1 MRVFPN
7 HELRYYVFGLRAG
20 VANLVAN
27 GWRLGLKKTVGKI
40 TQPINVPSRFPEYDR
55 FASAIHDHLSRLS
68 PERQVK
74 ILDVGSPK
82 LLGLYLGHT
91 TTADVTLTDISDLN
105 VDEYRTM
112 WRGLQ
117 PSARG
122 RAGFSLQDARS
133 LGLPAAEF
141 DVVYSMSVVEHV
153 EGEGGD
159 SQAVSELI
167 RVLKPSGLLV
177 LSVPFGREYM
187 EQQRIGFAGAARRT
201 GDRHAYFFQ
210 RIYDPAAFRT
220 RILAHA
226 NDLEQVTVT
235 TVARRNGWLSR
246 AFGSIG
252 ENLRG
257 ALGFMNPILSAAL
270 NTTRPGIDDGF
281 EISYGPVHSARD
293 VYGDLILV
301 GRKRQ
306 HVTEHGPGGDRRD
319 VVPHGH
325 NRCR

>member
-1 MRVFPN
+1 M
-7 HELRYYVFGLRAG
+7 
-20 VANLVAN
+20 
-27 GWRLGLKKTVGKI
+27 
-40 TQPINVPSRFPEYDR
+40 
-55 FASAIHDHLSRLS
+55 
-68 PERQVK
+68 
-74 ILDVGSPK
+74 GSPK

-91 TTADVTLTDISDLN
+91 TTADVTLTDISALN

-133 LGLPAAEF
+133 LDLPAAEF

-159 SQAVSELI
+159 SQAVSELV
-167 RVLKPSGLLV
+167 RVLKPGGLLV

-187 EQQRIGFAGAARRT
+187 EQQRMGFAAAARRT
-201 GDRHAYFFQ
+201 GDRHQYFFQ
-210 RIYDPAAFRT
+210 RIYDSEAFRT
-220 RILAHA
+220 RILEDA

-235 TVARRNGWLSR
+235 TVARRNRW
-246 AFGSIG
+246 ACAPWSIG
-252 ENLRG
+252 ENIRG
-257 ALGFMNPILSAAL
+257 ALGFMNPILSAVL

-281 EISYGPVHSARD
+281 EISYGPVHDARD

-301 GRKRQ
+301 GRKR
-306 HVTEHGPGGDRRD
+306 
-319 VVPHGH
+319 
-325 NRCR
+325 